1 MNNNELPSGELIVR
15 YKEDMLNIL
24 QKLCPK
30 LDLIDLEEGI
40 NYSIS
45 RTCYGCICCF
55 HLHRSWNEKSDT

>member
-15 YKEDMLNIL
+15 YKKDMLNIL

-45 RTCYGCICCF
+45 KHFKNQNALIDNNYTKRKYSI
-55 HLHRSWNEKSDT
+55 